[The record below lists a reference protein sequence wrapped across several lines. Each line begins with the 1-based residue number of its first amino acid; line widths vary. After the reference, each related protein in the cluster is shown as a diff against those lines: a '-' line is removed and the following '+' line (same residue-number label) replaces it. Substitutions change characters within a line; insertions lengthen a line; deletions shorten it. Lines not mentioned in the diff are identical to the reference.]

1 MNVTNNKNLT
11 NTMPSSSAL
20 LRVLEEDNQLL
31 RQMLEALIDM
41 YHTESALKKHHKA
54 YLHIREEAEEM
65 CDMFT
70 AAIQMMDER
79 NKEMKEDAMKME
91 KNKMDVAQTME
102 NPCAGCTECCG
113 SCFDDLLKEILPEHQ
128 LAMLRTLEKLEKSGG
143 GVIFTVNAYDK
154 AVDDM
159 LCLCEGIDIMMEVM
173 KAVFSGEPVTKQAVE
188 QLMSMIQCMAD
199 EICERWSEMER

>member
-11 NTMPSSSAL
+11 NTMPSSSAP

-41 YHTESALKKHHKA
+41 YHMESALKKHHKA

-70 AAIQMMDER
+70 
-79 NKEMKEDAMKME
+79 
-91 KNKMDVAQTME
+91 
-102 NPCAGCTECCG
+102 
-113 SCFDDLLKEILPEHQ
+113 
-128 LAMLRTLEKLEKSGG
+128 MLRTLEKLEKSGG
-143 GVIFTVNAYDK
+143 GVIFTMNAYDK